1 MTYDTS
7 IVVVQFILL
16 AEFVRV
22 LLENHEGFDPK
33 FPPSV
38 RIGFSDNIVTVTI
51 SYCYHPPNSAAFAAF
66 NEKVTLLLLEGMAK
80 KASSFVR
87 RAFLSA
93 EKAGLLFRPAHDCAR
108 ARNRVGLI

>member
-22 LLENHEGFDPK
+22 LLENHEGL
-33 FPPSV
+33 
-38 RIGFSDNIVTVTI
+38 IGFSDNIVTVTI

-80 KASSFVR
+80 EGIQLCPAS
-87 RAFLSA
+87 LSVSG
-93 EKAGLLFRPAHDCAR
+93 EGGSSVPS
-108 ARNRVGLI
+108 GS

>member
-51 SYCYHPPNSAAFAAF
+51 SYCYHPPNSAAFAAL
-66 NEKVTLLLLEGMAK
+66 NEKITLLILEAIAK
-80 KASSFVR
+80 EGIQLCPAS
-87 RAFLSA
+87 LSVSG
-93 EKAGLLFRPAHDCAR
+93 EGGSSVPSGL
-108 ARNRVGLI
+108 